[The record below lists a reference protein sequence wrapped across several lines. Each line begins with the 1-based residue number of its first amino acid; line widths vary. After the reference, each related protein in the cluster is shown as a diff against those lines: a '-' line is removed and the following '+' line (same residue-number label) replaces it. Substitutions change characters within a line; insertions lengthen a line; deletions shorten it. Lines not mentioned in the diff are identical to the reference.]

1 MSIISNSS
9 EHIFK
14 LEHGFELTHASIL
27 MLTNNP
33 VPLCTQVDVSPGE
46 IYGGFARNC
55 RARTVNDADDEALY
69 TVTDDNGCA
78 TDPDIFSEWKYDR
91 INGHL
96 TAIFDAFKFPD
107 R

>member
-1 MSIISNSS
+1 
-9 EHIFK
+9 
-14 LEHGFELTHASIL
+14 
-27 MLTNNP
+27 MLH
-33 VPLCTQVDVSPGE
+33 LR
-46 IYGGFARNC
+46 Y

-107 R
+107 RSGFEIILIRHNLHTNKIPLMS

>member
-1 MSIISNSS
+1 M
-9 EHIFK
+9 
-14 LEHGFELTHASIL
+14 
-27 MLTNNP
+27 
-33 VPLCTQVDVSPGE
+33 DVSPGE

-55 RARTVNDADDEALY
+55 RARTVNDDDDEALY

-78 TDPDIFSEWKYDR
+78 TDPDIFSEWQYDR

-107 R
+107 RSVSPEEEYQTQQVWD

>member
-1 MSIISNSS
+1 M
-9 EHIFK
+9 
-14 LEHGFELTHASIL
+14 
-27 MLTNNP
+27 
-33 VPLCTQVDVSPGE
+33 SPGE

-107 R
+107 RSVERLAIIKNLHLTVYVFISPH

>member
-1 MSIISNSS
+1 M
-9 EHIFK
+9 
-14 LEHGFELTHASIL
+14 
-27 MLTNNP
+27 
-33 VPLCTQVDVSPGE
+33 
-46 IYGGFARNC
+46 
-55 RARTVNDADDEALY
+55 NDADDEALY

-107 R
+107 RSVKIFNNHELHTAMHSTH